1 MLGTKLQYK
10 RPVPRW
16 RSVTAW
22 AVGVLV
28 AAVLTVALPS
38 RAGAPWFAV
47 VPGFVLTVPIGW
59 ALAWVFL
66 VGPFVAGT
74 PRHPED
80 TVERTWFERARASA
94 FTDLVLLAGL
104 GLVVAVV
111 LGAPA
116 STQAVLVV
124 VLVVGWGD
132 ALVRNALTARRGR

>member
-1 MLGTKLQYK
+1 MLGTKLQHE

-16 RSVTAW
+16 RSVTSW
-22 AVGVLV
+22 AVGVIV
-28 AAVLTVALPS
+28 AVVLTVALPP
-38 RAGAPWFAV
+38 RAGAPWPAIAA
-47 VPGFVLTVPIGW
+47 GSVLMVPIGW

-66 VGPFVAGT
+66 VGPLVAGT

-80 TVERTWFERARASA
+80 TVERTWFERARAVA

-104 GLVVAVV
+104 GLFVAAV

-116 STQAVLVV
+116 STQAVLVA